1 MQKVTTRD
9 QLLKD
14 RWEKLVE
21 VLTDK
26 FSDGEPLDVEGMLYL
41 IGLQELGQIHR
52 KFKKDDN
59 IDLIHI
65 GICTALEPFGYYR
78 FDFFDAQGWP
88 HFELTEE
95 LPPLKAGEQ
104 SVLMKEAIVEYF
116 LNREVIK

>member
-26 FSDGEPLDVEGMLYL
+26 FSDGAPLDVEGMLYL

-78 FDFFDAQGWP
+78 FDFFDEQGWP

>member
-26 FSDGEPLDVEGMLYL
+26 FSDGAPLDVEGMLYL

>member
-78 FDFFDAQGWP
+78 FDFFDEQGWP

-116 LNREVIK
+116 LNRELIK

>member
-26 FSDGEPLDVEGMLYL
+26 FSDGEPLDIEGMLYL

-78 FDFFDAQGWP
+78 FDFFDEQGWP